1 MAITTS
7 ILAGD
12 GLMPIARGAPWAV
25 NDHISGVGA
34 TGNEELKAAPGV
46 GKASYLTHVTIG
58 GIDGNLGFLDVAVT
72 LIDGAGTNI
81 LGPIQC
87 QQDGGNFYQ
96 KDFDAPLKVT
106 DNKALDATI
115 TGGGPTYKA
124 AVLVYVEGF
133 TGQKPI

>member
-1 MAITTS
+1 MGIATPV
-7 ILAGD
+7 LAGD

-34 TGNEELKAAPGV
+34 TANEELKTAPGV
-46 GKASYLTHVTIG
+46 GKATYITHVTIG
-58 GIDGNLGFLDVAVT
+58 GIDGNLSFLDVAVT
-72 LIDGAGTNI
+72 LIDGIGANV

-87 QQDGGNFYQ
+87 QRDGGNFYQ
-96 KDFDAPLKVT
+96 KDFDDPLKIT

-115 TGGGPTYKA
+115 TGGGATYKA

-133 TGQKPI
+133 TGQKI